1 MAASAPILDVSK
13 LFSLEGKTAIVT
25 GGTGGLGTAMT
36 TALASAGADI
46 VSIELPNDPGSDN
59 TSKIVKEC
67 GRKYSK
73 YECDIR
79 DKAAI
84 RTTYQKI
91 WSDGVE
97 AAILLNCAGVQRR
110 AEAVDF
116 TDEEIDLVIDINVK
130 SLYVS
135 CQEFAKKLLS
145 EGRPGKIINI
155 SSIIAFIGGKNITP
169 YAASKGGVLQV
180 TKAMSNEWAE
190 KGIQCNCI
198 HPGYFKTAMTE
209 QYSTDPKY
217 KDFNNYI
224 MGRVPA
230 KRWGMPVDLSGAIIF
245 LASPASDYISGT
257 SIVVDGGFMGM

>member
-1 MAASAPILDVSK
+1 MADTTPLDVAK
-13 LFSLEGKTAIVT
+13 MFGLHGKVAIVT

-36 TALASAGADI
+36 KALASGGADI
-46 VSIELPNDPGSDN
+46 VSIELPNDPGSKS
-59 TSKIVKEC
+59 TKEMVKAC
-67 GRKYSK
+67 GRKYTK
-73 YECDIR
+73 YEIDVR
-79 DKAAI
+79 DTKAL
-84 RTTYQKI
+84 RELYQQI
-91 WSDGVE
+91 WKDGVVPD
-97 AAILLNCAGVQRR
+97 IILNCAGVQRR

-116 TDEEIDLVIDINVK
+116 TDEDIDFVLDINLKAV
-130 SLYVS
+130 LVS
-135 CQEFAKKLLS
+135 CQEFAKKLFA

-190 KGIQCNCI
+190 KGINCNCI
-198 HPGYFKTAMTE
+198 HPGYFKTPMTT

-217 KDFNNYI
+217 KEFNNYV
-224 MGRVPA
+224 MSRVPA

-245 LASPASDYISGT
+245 LASPASDYLTGT